1 MSTLLVIALFIEIH
15 LVLNYPISTWWI
27 PVFMFTLELII
38 KAITSFPVFAMQKN
52 DVNEGKNSIVSV
64 IIITKYNSDY
74 IFWTKMGS
82 KCCELIGGCIML
94 LNAM

>member
-1 MSTLLVIALFIEIH
+1 MVAIVIDGH
-15 LVLNYPISTWWI
+15 LILNHEISTWWI
-27 PVFMFTLELII
+27 PVFVFTLELII
-38 KAITSFPVFAMQKN
+38 KATTSFAVFYMQKN
-52 DVNEGKNSIVSV
+52 DFNEGKYHKFRWKINFE
-64 IIITKYNSDY
+64 NQDY